1 MKFLTVI
8 MCLST
13 VIFTIG
19 CSSHSSRD
27 DRVHQVYS
35 SPHESSEKYGRVTD
49 IEVLSRE
56 SRTSGGGAILGAVV
70 GGVLGHQV
78 GKGTGR
84 DLATGAGAVGGALAG
99 NNLEKRNTGNDEIYR
114 ITVRLENGSRQQ
126 FDYEHID
133 DLRVG
138 DRVKVEDG
146 QLERL

>member
-8 MCLST
+8 ACLFSMLF
-13 VIFTIG
+13 VVS

-27 DRVHQVYS
+27 DRSYRVHS
-35 SPHESSEKYGRVTD
+35 SPHIASEKYGRVTD

-56 SRTSGGGAILGAVV
+56 ARTSGGGAVLGAVI

-84 DLATGAGAVGGALAG
+84 DLATGAGAVGGAIAG
-99 NNLEKRNTGNDEIYR
+99 NSVEKRNSRDDEIYR